1 MKRFKKIMS
10 VLLTAIMVLAMCVPV
25 MADTAKTTINI
36 NGGTKDGSTYTA
48 YKLLDVTDL
57 GNNKYNYS
65 INNKYSTVLQEATNK
80 TDSKEIINYISGLTA
95 SSTPTIQKFADTV
108 YSKIKNAPL
117 TGDNTTQTN
126 KFENIDQGYYL
137 IAETA
142 VGSTEDTYSLVML
155 NTAGNAVCNIATKE
169 DKPTLEKKIKEKNDS
184 VETNGNNPTGW
195 QDGADYDIGDDVPF
209 QLIGTVSAKYDS
221 YSDYEYKFH
230 DKMSSGLD
238 FNEKS
243 VVVNVINGNKVVYT
257 CVKDTDYTIVRN
269 VSHGE
274 NDTCTFE
281 IQFTNLKDIS
291 AVNSTSKIVVEYTA
305 KLNSNAVIGQPG
317 NPNEAQLEYDN
328 NPYGGGTGKTPW
340 DKVIAF
346 TYKLV
351 ANKVD
356 GSGNA
361 LAGAG
366 FTLYKY
372 IADDT
377 TTNDHYL
384 PVGSEITGE
393 TTFTFTGLDAGKYKL
408 VESTVPGG
416 YNKAEDLIFEVKATY
431 DTSST
436 DPTLTG
442 LEIVDANGNRISDGE
457 SAVFTTNLAKGSFTT
472 DVVNHSGS
480 ELPSTGGIG
489 TTIFY
494 VVGVILMLG
503 AGVLLVT
510 KKRMSSNR

>member
-1 MKRFKKIMS
+1 MKHLKKIMS

-25 MADTAKTTINI
+25 MADTAKTTIKI
-36 NGGTKDGSTYTA
+36 NGGTIDGSTYTA

-57 GNNKYNYS
+57 GDNKYNYS
-65 INNKYSTVLQEATNK
+65 INNKYSTVLREATNE
-80 TDSKEIINYISGLTA
+80 TDSKEIINYISGLTT

-108 YSKIKNAPL
+108 YSEIKDEQLA
-117 TGDNTTQTN
+117 GDNTTQTN

-155 NTAGNAVCNIATKE
+155 NTAGSTECNIATKE
-169 DKPTLEKKIKEKNDS
+169 DKPTLEKKIQEKNDS
-184 VETNGNNPTGW
+184 VVTTSGNNPTGW

-209 QLIGTVSAKYDS
+209 QLTGTVSAKYDS

-230 DKMSSGLD
+230 DKMSSGLT
-238 FNEKS
+238 FNENS
-243 VVVNVINGNKVVYT
+243 VVVKVINGSNEYT
-257 CVKDTDYTIVRN
+257 CAKNIDYTIERN

-281 IQFTNLKDIS
+281 IKFDDLKKIS

-305 KLNSNAVIGQPG
+305 TLNSGAVIGQPG
-317 NPNEAQLEYDN
+317 NPNEARLEYDN
-328 NPYGGGTGKTPW
+328 NPYGDGTGKTPW
-340 DKVIAF
+340 YKVIAF

-372 IADDT
+372 IADDI

-384 PVGSEITGE
+384 PVGSEIKGK

-408 VESTVPGG
+408 VESTVPKG

-436 DPTLTG
+436 DPALTG
-442 LEIVDANGNRISDGE
+442 LEIKDAKGQSISEGE
-457 SAVFTTNLAKGSFTT
+457 SAVFTTNLASGSFMTN
-472 DVVNHSGS
+472 VVNHSGS

-510 KKRMSSNR
+510 KKRMSSDR